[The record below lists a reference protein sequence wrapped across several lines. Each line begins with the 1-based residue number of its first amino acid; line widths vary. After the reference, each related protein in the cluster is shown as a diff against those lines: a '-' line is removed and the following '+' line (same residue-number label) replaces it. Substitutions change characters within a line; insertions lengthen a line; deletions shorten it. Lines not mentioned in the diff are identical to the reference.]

1 LKVWIKLKL
10 IKLFK
15 LEHLSDVIS
24 KERDKQKDIDKKFYD
39 NRVREIIEKKDREIE
54 YLRTSY
60 DYDIKT
66 LEEEIRTLKIKEKEV
81 DEKDLRA
88 KNQINANVHIATRMY
103 SEMKN
108 CSDYLVKTTAKIN
121 RAMNEAL
128 DHKKVVEKIE
138 K

>member
-1 LKVWIKLKL
+1 MWLKLKL
-10 IKLFK
+10 IKFFK

-39 NRVREIIEKKDREIE
+39 SRVREIMEKNSRETE

-66 LEEEIRTLKIKEKEV
+66 LEEEIRALKIKEKEV

-108 CSDYLVKTTAKIN
+108 CSDFFIKTTVKMN
-121 RAMNEAL
+121 KAMDEAL
-128 DHKKVVEKIE
+128 NHKKSVEKIE

>member
-1 LKVWIKLKL
+1 MWLKLKL
-10 IKLFK
+10 IKFFK

-24 KERDKQKDIDKKFYD
+24 KERDKQKEIDKKFYD
-39 NRVREIIEKKDREIE
+39 SRVREIMEKNNRETE

-66 LEEEIRTLKIKEKEV
+66 LEEEIRALKIKEKEV

-108 CSDYLVKTTAKIN
+108 CSDFLIKTTVKMN
-121 RAMNEAL
+121 KAMDEAL
-128 DHKKVVEKIE
+128 NHKKIVEKIE

>member
-1 LKVWIKLKL
+1 MKVWLKLKL
-10 IKLFK
+10 IKFFK

-24 KERDKQKDIDKKFYD
+24 KERDKQKEIDKKFYD
-39 NRVREIIEKKDREIE
+39 SRVREIMEKNNRETE

-66 LEEEIRTLKIKEKEV
+66 LEEEIRALKIKEKEV

-108 CSDYLVKTTAKIN
+108 CSDFLIKTTVKMN
-121 RAMNEAL
+121 KAMDEAL
-128 DHKKVVEKIE
+128 NHKKIVEKIE

>member
-1 LKVWIKLKL
+1 MKVWLKLKL
-10 IKLFK
+10 IKFFK
-15 LEHLSDVIS
+15 LEYLSDVIS
-24 KERDKQKDIDKKFYD
+24 KERDKQKEIDKKFYD
-39 NRVREIIEKKDREIE
+39 SRVREIMEKNNRETE

-66 LEEEIRTLKIKEKEV
+66 LEEEIRALKIKEKEV

-108 CSDYLVKTTAKIN
+108 CSDFLIKTTVKMN
-121 RAMNEAL
+121 KAMDEAL
-128 DHKKVVEKIE
+128 NHKKIVEKIE